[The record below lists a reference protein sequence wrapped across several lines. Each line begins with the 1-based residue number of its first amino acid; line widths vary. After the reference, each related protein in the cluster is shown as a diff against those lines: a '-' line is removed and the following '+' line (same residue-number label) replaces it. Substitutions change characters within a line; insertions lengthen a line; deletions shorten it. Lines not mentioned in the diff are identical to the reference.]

1 MYYKGALPGV
11 DNLIYFKSDVQLK
24 ENDVVVLSDQKYF
37 IQSIENGLLL
47 LLRVGSIVTVSV

>member
-11 DNLIYFKSDVQLK
+11 DNLIYFKCDVQLK
-24 ENDVVVLSDQKYF
+24 ENDVVVLNDQKYF

>member
-24 ENDVVVLSDQKYF
+24 ENDVVVLNDQKYF

>member
-24 ENDVVVLSDQKYF
+24 ENDVVVFNDQKYF